1 MTERDS
7 WTAMSRGWRRTC
19 PSCGTGRLYG
29 AYLKVN
35 DTCGDCGQELHHQRA
50 DDAPPYF
57 TMFIVSHIVV
67 ALVILVEKKFQP
79 DVWVHTIL
87 WAPLTI
93 LLSLWLLPRVKGALI
108 GQQWAMRMHG
118 FGLAP
123 DPVVPENWPAVRSN
137 AESRSGNV

>member
-7 WTAMSRGWRRTC
+7 WTAMTRGWKQCC
-19 PSCGTGRLYG
+19 PACGEGRLYG
-29 AYLKVN
+29 AYLKVA
-35 DTCGDCGQELHHQRA
+35 DTCSHCGQELHHQRA

-67 ALVILVEKKFQP
+67 ALMLIVERKYSP
-79 DVWVHTIL
+79 DVWVHAALWGPMTIL
-87 WAPLTI
+87 M
-93 LLSLWLLPRVKGALI
+93 SLWFLPRVKGVLI

-123 DPVVPENWPAVRSN
+123 DPALPENWPPVRVKTEVRS
-137 AESRSGNV
+137 RNV